1 MSVITDVLSVF
12 TSFIGWIVSSMG
24 SIGEIFYAVPT
35 GGTEAELTIYGV
47 LGCGGLA
54 IGVVLLLT
62 NKALDFFRFR

>member
-1 MSVITDVLSVF
+1 MGVIESVLSVF
-12 TSFIGWIVSSMG
+12 TQFVTWLVTSMG
-24 SIGEIFYAVPT
+24 SVGEIFYAVPT

-47 LGCGGLA
+47 LGVGGLA

>member
-1 MSVITDVLSVF
+1 MGVVSNVLSVF
-12 TSFIGWIVSSMG
+12 TQFITWLVTSMG

-35 GGTEAELTIYGV
+35 GGTDAELTIYGV
-47 LGCGGLA
+47 LGVGGLA